1 LWKTLW
7 ALKIHLV
14 LKLFVWKLCYNL
26 LPTKAKLFSKKIIQD
41 LVCPLC
47 LDVVETSCHILWN
60 CPSMV
65 VWQDCNRCVQKQ
77 SINAIKGRNVVKELL
92 AKLNEEEI
100 QEVFTVDRLLDAQE
114 FICFWEALHPPEGK
128 ICSGVDQNK
137 LERCS

>member
-1 LWKTLW
+1 MIGECSTFRDDQGLWKTLW
-7 ALKIHLV
+7 ALKILAV
-14 LKLFVWKLCYNL
+14 LKLFVWKLCHNL

-41 LVCPLC
+41 LVCLLC

-65 VWQDCNRCVQKQ
+65 VWQDCSRCVQKL

-100 QEVFTVDRLLDAQE
+100 QEIFTVDRL
-114 FICFWEALHPPEGK
+114 I
-128 ICSGVDQNK
+128 
-137 LERCS
+137 